1 MSSCLIC
8 WCEVPA
14 SWTDQVHLGSG
25 KQNACGETMNM
36 WMVIQKN
43 KHIILQYVTYVTHIT
58 SSHNGCIACI
68 WNRLKKIH
76 YMYDTNKKS
85 TKPKNIK
92 TQKIRKHYIYLKL
105 FKYYMLINLIIWSH
119 FDLLWMLYIGE
130 QHETWKLSFHILLPW
145 LNISGTS
152 GTCGNNL
159 KYVEIWE

>member
-68 WNRLKKIH
+68 WNRLKKINTL
-76 YMYDTNKKS
+76 YVWYKQKINKTKKYKKS
-85 TKPKNIK
+85 KKSENI
-92 TQKIRKHYIYLKL
+92 I
-105 FKYYMLINLIIWSH
+105 YYMLINLIIWSH
-119 FDLLWMLYIGE
+119 FDILWMLYIGE